1 MKKILVRITALML
14 VIATLFISTACNF
27 NNDKDKTQPGN
38 TNVTPPSQGD
48 TSVNV
53 NAMHPAEGDII
64 VNEVLVSNTVTNQDG
79 FGQYSDWIEIYNA
92 SENEISLDK
101 CSLSDSVD
109 KLSKYKFPDITIKPG
124 EYLIV
129 YASDRAT
136 VTDSEELHAAF
147 KLSAG
152 ETVYFSYNGQLISSL
167 ETPLDLADDISY
179 GLISDSESYTR
190 VYFADPTP
198 QSANGGNYA
207 EVFAELNSSFVG
219 IKINE
224 FMMKNEGVF
233 YDDNGDCPDWVEI
246 RNCSDKEI
254 NLNGFG
260 LSDDFAEPLKWKF
273 PDITLAPD
281 EYLLILLSGKTVEYD
296 EASIFIH
303 ASFKFSETDD
313 GLILADTKGVF
324 IDKIDTVSL
333 PETAS
338 YGRDPSD
345 ITSWKFFTVPTPG
358 KANAQNGLDSLDKF
372 LVASTEKV
380 FISEVCAVSSSSVS
394 SLPNN
399 DWIEIY
405 NNTDSPVN
413 LEGWSISKYI
423 SDMRFYTFPS
433 ITVASHGYLVISAS
447 GVASLNTKSLDAG
460 FKVSHTG
467 TTLYLVNPDGV
478 VTDSFETGYQR
489 SNITSGRVIE
499 DNILTRKFFVSSSKG
514 KKNVLEGS
522 SDTYAQPVTIV
533 SSSDKLVSDEHTV
546 TLDTIE
552 ANGIIYYT
560 LDGTKPNQNSLKYTE
575 PLIIKSSSVIR
586 AIVYSKGKIPS
597 DIETKTFLVE
607 DEHSLGVV
615 CLTCE
620 PDDLFGYNR
629 GIWADGPGWTATY
642 PHTGANFWKDW
653 EREVYFEYYETDGEL
668 GIAFPAGIK
677 NHGQYS
683 RAQAQKSVSINLKE
697 AYGSGTAYYPFF
709 GENALAVFDN
719 LLLRTG
725 GQDYNYTNLI
735 DAYCTRVIEG
745 QMDLDYM
752 EDLPVALYVNGEY
765 WGLYYI
771 REKINESYVYYH
783 HGIEED
789 NLDMIKGTQKAETGS
804 FAAHRELLNYMK
816 THDLSKQEHFDYVA
830 SKIDIEEWTNYWIV
844 ESFFANTDTGN
855 IRFYCSKDGEGKWR
869 WILFDMDWSLYPSTY
884 HWNMIEEFINPNGHG
899 VGNAFSTTIAVNLFK
914 NAEYKKYFI
923 ETYAKYMNTVFD
935 PDRMISILEDMID
948 EIDEEMVRHC
958 KRWSGLTYSR
968 WKSNVSSLKTKIR
981 NRWNYSKGDLKETF
995 KLTNEYMAELFPEKN
1010 Q

>member
-1 MKKILVRITALML
+1 MKKIIVKIASLML
-14 VIATLFISTACNF
+14 VVATLFINTACSS
-27 NNDKDKTQPGN
+27 DKDKQSGGQDAN
-38 TNVTPPSQGD
+38 LPSQGD
-48 TSVNV
+48 PSVNV
-53 NAMHPAEGDII
+53 NALHPTEGDILI
-64 VNEVLVSNTVTNQDG
+64 TEVLASNASTNKDC
-79 FGQYSDWIEIYNA
+79 FDQYSDWIEIYNA

-101 CSLSDSVD
+101 CALSDNPD
-109 KLSKYKFPDITIKPG
+109 KLSKYQFPDITIKPG
-124 EYLIV
+124 EYIIV
-129 YASDRAT
+129 FASDRAT
-136 VTDSEELHAAF
+136 ATESGELHASF

-152 ETVYFSYNGQLISSL
+152 ETVCFSYNSLLLSSL

-179 GLISDSESYTR
+179 GLVSDNESYTR
-190 VYFADPTP
+190 VYFANPTP
-198 QSANGGNYA
+198 KNENGGDYA
-207 EVFAELNSSFVG
+207 EVFAELRSSLVG

-233 YDDNGDCPDWVEI
+233 YDENGDCPDWVEL
-246 RNCSDKEI
+246 RNCSDTEI
-254 NLNGFG
+254 NLKGFG
-260 LSDDFAEPLKWKF
+260 LSDDFSEPLKWTF

-281 EYLLILLSGKTVEYD
+281 EYLLVLLSGKTVEYN
-296 EASIFIH
+296 EESIFIH
-303 ASFKFSETDD
+303 ASFKFSDTDD
-313 GLILADTKGVF
+313 GLIVTDTKGMF

-333 PETAS
+333 PESAS
-338 YGRDPSD
+338 YGRDPTD
-345 ITSWKFFTVPTPG
+345 VTAWKFFTVPTPG
-358 KANAQNGLDSLDKF
+358 KVNGQNGLDSLDKF
-372 LVASTEKV
+372 LEASTKKV

-394 SLPNN
+394 SLPDN

-405 NNTDSPVN
+405 NNTDTPAS

-423 SDMRFYTFPS
+423 SNMRFYTFPN
-433 ITVASHGYLVISAS
+433 ITVPPHGYLTVSAS
-447 GVASLNTKSLDAG
+447 GVSSHNTKSLDIG
-460 FKVSHTG
+460 FKISHTG
-467 TTLYLVNPDGV
+467 NTLYLVNPDGV
-478 VTDSFETGYQR
+478 VCDSFETGYQR
-489 SNITSGRVIE
+489 SNVTSGRVVE
-499 DNILTRKFFVSSSKG
+499 NDTLARKFFAKASKG

-522 SDTYAQPVTIV
+522 STTYAQPANIV
-533 SSSDKLVSDEHTV
+533 SSSEELVSSAHTV

-552 ANGIIYYT
+552 PNGIIYYT
-560 LDGTKPNQNSLKYTE
+560 LDGTKPNNKSSRYTT
-575 PLIIKSSSVIR
+575 PLSIKSSSVVR
-586 AIVYSKGKIPS
+586 AVVYSDGKLPS
-597 DIETKTFLVE
+597 DITTKTFLVE

-620 PDDLFGYNR
+620 PEDLFGHNT
-629 GIWADGPGWTATY
+629 GIWANGPGWTETF
-642 PHTGANFWKDW
+642 PHKGANFWKDW
-653 EREVYFEYYETDGEL
+653 EKEVYFEYYETDGDL
-668 GIAFPAGIK
+668 GIAFSAGIK

-709 GENALAVFDN
+709 GEDALAVFDN

-752 EDLPVALYVNGEY
+752 EDLPVALYVNGQY

-771 REKINESYVYYH
+771 REKINEAYVYYH

-789 NLDMIKGTQKAETGS
+789 NLDMIKGLKKAETGS
-804 FAAHRELLNYMK
+804 YTAHNELLTYMK
-816 THDLSKQEHFDYVA
+816 THDLSRKEHYDYVA

-869 WILFDMDWSLYPSTY
+869 WILFDMDWALYPSTY
-884 HWNMIEEFINPNGHG
+884 SWNMIEEIMNPKGHG
-899 VGNAFSTTIAVNLFK
+899 VGHAFSTTIAVNLFK

-935 PDRMISILEDMID
+935 PDRMITILEDMID

-958 KRWSGLTYSR
+958 KRWSGLTYSKWTR
-968 WKSNVSSLKTKIR
+968 NVNNLKTKIR

-995 KLTNEYMAELFPEKN
+995 NLSDEYMAELFPETK